1 MNTKTKLLVTSLA
14 LAVTFA
20 QLPAFALDLTKPKQP
35 LIQVAILLDTSN
47 SMDGLIDQAKG
58 QLWKIVNEFGKAKQR
73 GQRPE
78 LQVALFEYGKSSLP
92 ASSGYI
98 RIISQFTTDLDKISE
113 ELFALKT
120 NGGDEYCGWVIKDA
134 VERLEWSTA
143 SDTYKAIFIAGNEPF
158 TQGRMPYAES
168 CRAAIAKGIMVNTI
182 FCGAK
187 EEGINTH
194 WNDGAAL
201 ADGRYM
207 SIDQNKAIA
216 YVEAPQDKE
225 IARLSAELNKTY
237 IAYGRGGGGFAM
249 RQAEQDRNASSLA
262 PQGAAVQR
270 ALTKASAS
278 YRNDSWD
285 LVDAMEQDGTKLN
298 KLQKDELP
306 AEMQTMN
313 EPERRAY
320 VESKSKDRAELQTK
334 INTLNAERSKY
345 LAAQSKSASAN
356 DTLDAVV
363 ITAVREQAAR
373 RNYVFE

>member
-1 MNTKTKLLVTSLA
+1 MFKTMVVAVVA
-14 LAVTFA
+14 LAGLAF
-20 QLPAFALDLTKPKQP
+20 LIGPAIAADEARRPR
-35 LIQVAILLDTSN
+35 IQIAVLLDTSN
-47 SMDGLIDQAKG
+47 SMDGLIDQAKS
-58 QLWKIVNEFGKAKQR
+58 QLWKIVNEFGRARQR

-98 RIISQFTTDLDKISE
+98 RLVSQFTTDLDRISE

-120 NGGDEYCGWVIKDA
+120 NGGEEFCGWVIKDA

-158 TQGRMPYAES
+158 TQGRVPYAES

-182 FCGAK
+182 FCGAR
-187 EEGINTH
+187 EEGINTR
-194 WNDGAAL
+194 WDDGAAL
-201 ADGRYM
+201 ADGRFM

-216 YVEAPQDKE
+216 HIEAPQDKE

-237 IAYGRGGGGFAM
+237 VAYGRGGRSSAM
-249 RQAEQDRNASSLA
+249 RQQEQDRNAVLLA
-262 PQGAAVQR
+262 PQGAEVQR

-285 LVDAMEQDGTKLN
+285 LVDAVQKDASKLN
-298 KLQKDELP
+298 ELKKEDLP
-306 AEMQTMN
+306 VEMQTLN
-313 EPERRAY
+313 EPERRAF
-320 VESKSKDRAELQTK
+320 VESKAKERAELQAK
-334 INTLNAERSKY
+334 INALNTERSKY

-363 ITAVREQAAR
+363 VTAVREQAVK
-373 RNYVFE
+373 RNYTFE